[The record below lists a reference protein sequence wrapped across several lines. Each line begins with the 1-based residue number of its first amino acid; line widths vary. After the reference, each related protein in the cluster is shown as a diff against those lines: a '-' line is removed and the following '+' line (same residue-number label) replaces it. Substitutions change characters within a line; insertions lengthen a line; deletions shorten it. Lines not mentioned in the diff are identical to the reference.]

1 MMIHFDEIDEEFD
14 DVDQGIQFE
23 ISDVERSIS
32 NNLLAIFN
40 GTDGRYIGTAFI
52 IDDKGTFISAGH
64 NFKNLSIPH
73 KLYWENQELQ
83 YETIHIEY
91 TEQQSYKETVLECKD
106 VYIGRI
112 INFEN
117 IQHSEI
123 GIVKNEVE
131 NDPDLIVIG
140 IKSSKI
146 PTYDKEIIIEP
157 IMINNQQ
164 LFIYY
169 IKTNLTN
176 PENLAS
182 QPIHNGDLRLKHN
195 NVCYLDFK
203 RVNPC
208 NYVGISGGPV
218 CMDGKFIGMVIADM
232 FITMDYIL
240 QLLPQSK
247 KA

>member
-1 MMIHFDEIDEEFD
+1 MMTHIDEIDEEFD

-40 GTDGRYIGTAFI
+40 GTDDRYIGTAFI

-64 NFKNLSIPH
+64 NFKNLPIPH
-73 KLYWENQELQ
+73 KLYWKNQELQ

-91 TEQQSYKETVLECKD
+91 TEQHSYNETALECKD

-131 NDPDLIVIG
+131 NDLDLIVIG
-140 IKSSKI
+140 VKSSKI

-157 IMINNQQ
+157 IMVNNQQ
-164 LFIYY
+164 LYIFY

-176 PENLAS
+176 PQNLAS

-195 NVCYLDFK
+195 NIRCLDFK
-203 RVNPC
+203 RVSPRK
-208 NYVGISGGPV
+208 YGGISGGPI
-218 CMDGKFIGMVIADM
+218 CIDGKVIGMVIADM
-232 FITMDYIL
+232 FITMEYIL